1 MRKTTNHLADGRSI
15 FYFDLDASAPRV
27 KADQRNLADVTAAQ
41 GSMRYDLLTG
51 DWVAI
56 AGHRQ
61 QRIFHPNIDQCP
73 LCPTNA
79 DRESEI
85 PESDY
90 SVVVFENRFPS
101 FSQASS
107 GSSIT
112 QTPSW
117 GSEQV
122 ATGRCEVITY
132 SALHDVSLAQLNQ
145 AEMGLVI
152 SAWIDRSAELRQLA
166 DVKYVFIFE
175 NRGAEV
181 GVTLHHPHGQ
191 IYAYPFI
198 PTYVEK
204 LLSQAKQYR
213 NLHQRSMLDDV
224 VAKELLAD
232 ERIIFQDNSWVA
244 FVPHAARWPYEI
256 QLHPLRNIT
265 SLTELN
271 EREFESLAGFLPR
284 LIKSLDNLFDSPLPY
299 MAGWVQA
306 PSNSPEAIIDSR
318 LFFRLVSVQRS
329 EAKLKFLA
337 GSESLMGAWISDVLP
352 EDAAGHI
359 RTEFQKLSVS

>member
-1 MRKTTNHLADGRSI
+1 MRKTTNHLSDGRLI
-15 FYFDLDASAPRV
+15 LYFDHETSAPRLKV
-27 KADQRNLADVTAAQ
+27 DQRDLAGAAPTQ
-41 GSMRYDLLTG
+41 GSMRFDLLTG

-73 LCPTNA
+73 LCPTVA
-79 DRESEI
+79 DRHSEI

-101 FSQASS
+101 FSNASAGNSIVQAP
-107 GSSIT
+107 G
-112 QTPSW
+112 W
-117 GSEQV
+117 GSEQL
-122 ATGRCEVITY
+122 AFGRCEVIAY
-132 SALHDVSLAQLNQ
+132 SPIHDASLAELTK
-145 AEMGLVI
+145 ADMSLVI
-152 SAWIDRSAELRQLA
+152 AAWIDRSAELSQLA

-198 PTYVEK
+198 PAYVEK

-213 NLHQRSMLDDV
+213 EVHQRSMLDDV

-244 FVPHAARWPYEI
+244 FVPHAARWPYEV
-256 QLHPLRNIT
+256 QLHPLRNI
-265 SLTELN
+265 SNLTELN
-271 EREFESLAGFLPR
+271 EREFDSLADFLPR

-299 MAGWVQA
+299 MVGWIQA
-306 PSNSPEAIIDSR
+306 PTNDPEALVDSR
-318 LFFRLVSVQRS
+318 LFLRLVSVQRA
-329 EAKLKFLA
+329 EAKLKYLA

-352 EDAAGHI
+352 EDAAQHI
-359 RTEFQKLSVS
+359 RTEFQKLASV